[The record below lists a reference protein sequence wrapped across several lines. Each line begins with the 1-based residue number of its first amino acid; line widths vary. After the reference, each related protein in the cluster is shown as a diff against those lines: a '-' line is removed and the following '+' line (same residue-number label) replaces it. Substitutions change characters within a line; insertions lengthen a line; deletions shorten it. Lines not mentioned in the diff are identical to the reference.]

1 MQTVNDGGTYRT
13 LGLLWFLYA
22 VLRFAGA
29 AFIVVYEGTLTVMW
43 GALLTRVPNAL
54 ALMSLFHLFLIFAVV
69 LNILAGIF
77 SLLAAIALFGRAGSS
92 RTLALVASF
101 FALINGPLG
110 IALGAFTLVIFLPR
124 SSATS

>member
-13 LGLLWFLYA
+13 LAVLWFLYA

-29 AFIVVYEGTLTVMW
+29 AFIVVYDGTLTVMW

-54 ALMSLFHLFLIFAVV
+54 ALMSLFHLFLTFAVV
-69 LNILAGIF
+69 LNIIAGIV
-77 SLLAAIALFGRAGSS
+77 SLLAAIALFGRTGSS
-92 RTLALVASF
+92 RTLALIASF
-101 FALINGPLG
+101 FALIDGPLG

>member
-13 LGLLWFLYA
+13 LGVLWFLYA
-22 VLRFAGA
+22 ILRFAGA
-29 AFIVVYEGTLTVMW
+29 AFIVVYGGTLTVMW

-69 LNILAGIF
+69 LNIISGIF
-77 SLLAAIALFGRAGSS
+77 SLLAAIALFGRTGSS

-101 FALINGPLG
+101 FALIDGPLG

-124 SSATS
+124 SSASS

>member
-13 LGLLWFLYA
+13 LGVLWFLYA

-29 AFIVVYEGTLTVMW
+29 AFIVVYDGTLTVMW

-54 ALMSLFHLFLIFAVV
+54 ALMSLFHLFLTFAVV
-69 LNILAGIF
+69 LNIIAGIV
-77 SLLAAIALFGRAGSS
+77 SLLAAIALFGRTGSS
-92 RTLALVASF
+92 RTLALIASF
-101 FALINGPLG
+101 FALIDGPLG